1 MARTTCRLVH
11 IARALALTTVGQWH
25 LRSACMAA
33 AHCICHTGSE
43 RNRTAAGRQC
53 GLAPGSA
60 LTVVK
65 PAILL
70 RRRLD
75 WMIATSSQMRLLV
88 SKSSVRRW

>member
-1 MARTTCRLVH
+1 MRRSRRRCSTGR
-11 IARALALTTVGQWH
+11 
-25 LRSACMAA
+25 RSAPL
-33 AHCICHTGSE
+33 GP
-43 RNRTAAGRQC
+43 GP
-53 GLAPGSA
+53 APPCPVLL

-88 SKSSVRRW
+88 SKSWVSLW